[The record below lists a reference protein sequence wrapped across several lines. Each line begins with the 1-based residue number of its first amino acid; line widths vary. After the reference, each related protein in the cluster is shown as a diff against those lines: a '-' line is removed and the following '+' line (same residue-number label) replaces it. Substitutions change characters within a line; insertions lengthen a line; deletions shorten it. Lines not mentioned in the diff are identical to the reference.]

1 MYKITLYTTKIGE
14 ERKVVGGL
22 SYLEAQGFLKILFTE
37 LTKAMPIAYARLDE
51 DYAVIRLSD
60 SESCFYYEIET
71 EETTA

>member
-60 SESCFYYEIET
+60 SESCFYYEIGT

>member
-1 MYKITLYTTKIGE
+1 MYKITLYTTRIKE

>member
-60 SESCFYYEIET
+60 SENCFYYEIGT

>member
-1 MYKITLYTTKIGE
+1 MYKITSYTKIEE
-14 ERKVVGGL
+14 ERKIVGGL

-37 LTKAMPIAYARLDE
+37 LTKALTIAYARLGE